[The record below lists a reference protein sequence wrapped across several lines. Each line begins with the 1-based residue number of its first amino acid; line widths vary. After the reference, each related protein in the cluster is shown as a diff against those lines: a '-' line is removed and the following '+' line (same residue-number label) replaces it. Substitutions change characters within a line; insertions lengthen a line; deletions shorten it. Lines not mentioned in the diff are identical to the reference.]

1 MALFFQK
8 NLLWK
13 VYSVGQRIACLYFAK
28 KLPKITTSN
37 LNINRKSEKK
47 NIKLSENHLPLLNI
61 NLLEFIIL
69 RAPANLNP
77 ARELKL
83 IEFLA
88 GHDLFSEFRFECE
101 TNAKWSEALW
111 FADKSLLKS
120 SK

>member
-1 MALFFQK
+1 M
-8 NLLWK
+8 
-13 VYSVGQRIACLYFAK
+13 K

-37 LNINRKSEKK
+37 LNINAKSEKK

-101 TNAKWSEALW
+101 TNAK
-111 FADKSLLKS
+111 
-120 SK
+120 